1 MRLVRSLCLI
11 VAALVRGGIL
21 TASPTGR
28 SLRAR
33 AGLNGALS
41 LALFATACAQAVHW
55 EPSESGMPN
64 AVALVFDNC
73 APEGQPDLPPIPGLT
88 FTFLGR
94 SESMNMINF
103 QTSRS
108 VTLSFLLRGRQN
120 GPVQIP
126 SFTVKTDKGQQ
137 RVAAFNAAAPAAPLD
152 SVASA
157 KLLPEK
163 STVWTGEV
171 FGLTYELSASRR
183 ANPQISP
190 TFDWNAAP
198 LVAEDWSKP
207 EVTDAVVGGERRVNV
222 TFRTRVAAKAPNTLK
237 LDAAGHLLSIQTGTI
252 GFGIISQPRMEQVSV
267 TSDQPVIEIKPLPTA
282 PPGFTGAVGQFKLI
296 SKVVPEKAA
305 VGEPITWT
313 LELNGTGNWPD
324 IGGLPAREVSNDFQ
338 VVQPKAKR
346 TPAEGKLF
354 DVTLAEDVVLV
365 PGKAGAYT
373 LGPVTFTYFDP
384 KSGSYKTVTAPRT
397 SVTITAPA
405 APQFNISTQP
415 GTAAEPSAPAKPS
428 TLPAV
433 PPAPAAIP
441 RDPVSGSEEVGA
453 PFEPLTLC
461 AAAVAPGVGLL
472 GFWAW
477 LALRRARQTDPI
489 RPLREAQ
496 QRLLK
501 LLGEM
506 AALDA
511 AAQKQRLR
519 SWQREVA
526 TLFALT
532 HAAPAASALS
542 ALTGNGSAPRGLAN
556 LDGKVWST
564 LWAEADRA
572 LYGAEGRLP
581 ADWIRRAQQATAA
594 VRIRGFQPLRLFLPS
609 NLFPFAALLALV
621 FVTTLTLKAEDPLA
635 AYRRGEFGTAEKAW
649 RETVAARPTDWI
661 ARHNLSLVLAQQGK
675 NAEAAA
681 QAAAAFVQQP
691 GHPAARW
698 HFQHASG
705 QAGAV
710 PAPLAA
716 FLAPDLAHRWAEHHS
731 PVQWQRLLIASS
743 AAAAIAV
750 GLLLATLYG
759 RRSRR
764 VLVIAGVLGG
774 LSLVAGSAA
783 YAGLAT
789 YGVARDHR
797 AVIVTQG
804 GVLRS
809 IPTEADTTQK
819 TTPLAAGTMALG
831 GKTFLG
837 WMQLTFENGQTGWVR
852 KGDIVPLWR

>member
-1 MRLVRSLCLI
+1 MRLVRSLSLL
-11 VAALVRGGIL
+11 VAGLVRGGFIAAAL
-21 TASPTGR
+21 IAS
-28 SLRAR
+28 
-33 AGLNGALS
+33 AL
-41 LALFATACAQAVHW
+41 AQAVRW
-55 EPSESGMPN
+55 EPAESGMPN

-73 APEGQPDLPPIPGLT
+73 APEGQPDLPAIPGLT

-108 VTLSFLLRGRQN
+108 VTLSYLLRGRQN

-126 SFTVKTDKGQQ
+126 AFTVKTDKGPQ

-267 TSDQPVIEIKPLPTA
+267 TSDQPVVEIKPLPAA
-282 PPGFTGAVGQFKLI
+282 PPGFSGAVGQFKLV

-313 LELNGTGNWPD
+313 LELSGTGNWPD
-324 IGGLPAREVSNDFQ
+324 LSGLPAREVSNDFQ

-365 PGKAGAYT
+365 PGKAGTYA

-415 GTAAEPSAPAKPS
+415 GATAPEPASPAKP
-428 TLPAV
+428 TAQPAV

-441 RDPVSGSEEVGA
+441 RDVIPGSDEVGVPLE
-453 PFEPLTLC
+453 PFTLG
-461 AAAVAPGVGLL
+461 AAAAAPAVGLL
-472 GFWAW
+472 AFWAW
-477 LALRRARQTDPI
+477 LALRRAQQTDPI
-489 RPLREAQ
+489 RPHREARE
-496 QRLLK
+496 RLLK

-506 AALDA
+506 SSLSAP
-511 AAQKQRLR
+511 AQKQHLR
-519 SWQREVA
+519 TWQREVA
-526 TLFALT
+526 ALFAIA
-532 HAAPAASALS
+532 HAAPAAAAFSAL
-542 ALTGNGSAPRGLAN
+542 GGSVPPPRGLAN
-556 LDGKVWST
+556 IDGKAWAA

-572 LYGAEGRLP
+572 LYGADGKLP
-581 ADWIRRAQQATAA
+581 ADWTSRAQQAAA
-594 VRIRGFQPLRLFLPS
+594 TVRVRGFQPLRLFLPR
-609 NLFPFAALLALV
+609 NLFPFAAVLALAA
-621 FVTTLTLKAEDPLA
+621 VTTLTLQAEDPRT
-635 AYRRGEFGTAEKAW
+635 AYQRGEFGAAEKAW
-649 RETVAARPTDWI
+649 RESVAARPTDWI
-661 ARHNLSLVLAQQGK
+661 ARHNLSLALAQQGK

-698 HFQHASG
+698 HFKHSAG

-716 FLAPDLAHRWAEHHS
+716 FLAPDLGHTWAEHHS
-731 PVQWQRLLIASS
+731 PVQWQWLLIGSS
-743 AAAAIAV
+743 AAAAVAV
-750 GLLLATLYG
+750 GFILATLYG

-764 VLVIAGVLGG
+764 VLIIAGTLGG
-774 LSLVAGSAA
+774 LSLLAGTAA
-783 YAGLAT
+783 YAGLIT
-789 YGVARDHR
+789 YGVARDSR
-797 AVIVTQG
+797 AVIVTQA

-819 TTPLAAGTMALG
+819 TTPLAAGAMALG

-837 WMQLTFENGQTGWVR
+837 WTQLTFENGQTGWVR